1 EPAFLA
7 GSRVNV
13 HGRDEQP
20 TGPQRTSDLRE
31 QRPVQEVEVAHQ
43 VVLALDAEAGR
54 LDVCDLPQDPLG
66 DAAFVC
72 HIEHSLHADPGAVDG
87 VHVPSALRAE
97 DGVVCPWLSA
107 TVPGGGVV
115 SAPTV

>member
-1 EPAFLA
+1 
-7 GSRVNV
+7 V

-54 LDVCDLPQDPLG
+54 LDVCDLPQDPLETPRLY
-66 DAAFVC
+66 ATSSIRCTPTREPSMACTFHPRSARKMAC
-72 HIEHSLHADPGAVDG
+72 RPAPQARSNALPGVT
-87 VHVPSALRAE
+87 PSIAC
-97 DGVVCPWLSA
+97 GS
-107 TVPGGGVV
+107 GGEG
-115 SAPTV
+115 T